1 MGKCPGIGYWLAL
14 SATVGACA
22 LYVWH
27 QDLPGRFEEYQ
38 QSEQEVRE
46 LRNEWRAHQER
57 RDALEE
63 RIRGLEHDPVELEA
77 AIRRTRRMVREG
89 ETVYRV
95 ELPEESGDD

>member
-1 MGKCPGIGYWLAL
+1 MGRCPGMGYWLAL
-14 SATVGACA
+14 SAAIGLSA

-27 QDLPGRFEEYQ
+27 QDLPGRYKGYQ
-38 QSEQEVRE
+38 RSEQEVRE

-57 RDALEE
+57 REALEE

-77 AIRRTRRMVREG
+77 AIRRSRRMVREG

-95 ELPEESGDD
+95 ELPGESEEE